1 MFMLSNSI
9 LTFAGPKGD
18 PLDEHEGYIG
28 MLRDHFE
35 RREKDRQ
42 TSDSDVPP
50 CCWEKYPSY
59 IMFCDDYRTVRVYNI
74 PLLLRNDRS
83 DSFLKAFAQLLIEA
97 RKEAVK
103 SEKIAKSTGQIAAK
117 LFLKNLNE
125 NLKGNENIKTISEFL
140 GTDEKIAI
148 ESFICSLGMAA
159 VSHALGVGIAV
170 SCAFDIL
177 SKLFNFV
184 SITPGVGMA
193 ICVVHNLVNVARIW
207 STRSQFYYEKVANYA
222 TVLNDVYRI
231 IITRP
236 EDVLKS
242 NVLVTAVDERNFWS
256 VFLWNSAIGRRND
269 GAWCDFEYIG
279 GLKCAPRAKD
289 CKDRDLIMVYSKAY
303 GDIMT
308 KSDLDLKKLQD
319 FLDGKLAYVEFPIT
333 QKEERKKTSVKIEEV

>member
-1 MFMLSNSI
+1 
-9 LTFAGPKGD
+9 
-18 PLDEHEGYIG
+18 
-28 MLRDHFE
+28 
-35 RREKDRQ
+35 
-42 TSDSDVPP
+42 
-50 CCWEKYPSY
+50 
-59 IMFCDDYRTVRVYNI
+59 
-74 PLLLRNDRS
+74 
-83 DSFLKAFAQLLIEA
+83 
-97 RKEAVK
+97 
-103 SEKIAKSTGQIAAK
+103 
-117 LFLKNLNE
+117 
-125 NLKGNENIKTISEFL
+125 
-140 GTDEKIAI
+140 
-148 ESFICSLGMAA
+148 MAA

-177 SKLFNFV
+177 SKLFNFA